1 MRLILPSMGRYSAGS
16 NVLGSAFDS
25 LLGHEGL
32 FVWSLNS
39 GRVTQVASGQLLEE
53 LAA

>member
-1 MRLILPSMGRYSAGS
+1 MRLMLPSMGKYSAGA

-32 FVWSLNS
+32 FVWSINA

-53 LAA
+53 IAA